1 MEILKQVNATLLRV
15 GACPPSTHRE
25 ESYPG
30 GVGASA
36 SASSPERP
44 CEFPLA
50 SACYE
55 LVELLIHHRFAC
67 QAMQWCR
74 QIQPQRFGPVL
85 HWSGHATSRDRVSSS
100 CRSSQ
105 PGCIEPDSLQGQSLC
120 LLRHATQKMGVSP
133 AKVSPISLSYENHL
147 SMNNVCVSVCIYVC
161 MCVYVNIQTSLKLSS
176 RLMLVLSISRAVFSR
191 GLSW

>member
-1 MEILKQVNATLLRV
+1 MLKQVYATLLRV

-36 SASSPERP
+36 SSRESP

-50 SACYE
+50 SACYAS
-55 LVELLIHHRFAC
+55 VELLIRHRFAY
-67 QAMQWCR
+67 QAMQWCQR
-74 QIQPQRFGPVL
+74 IQPRRFGPVL
-85 HWSGHATSRDRVSSS
+85 HWSGHATSPDRVSSS

-105 PGCIEPDSLQGQSLC
+105 PGYIEPDSLQGQSLC

-133 AKVSPISLSYENHL
+133 AKVSPISLTYENQL
-147 SMNNVCVSVCIYVC
+147 SMNNVCVCVC
-161 MCVYVNIQTSLKLSS
+161 MNLCMYVRICEYTNLAQTVLKAYACSQH
-176 RLMLVLSISRAVFSR
+176 F
-191 GLSW
+191 